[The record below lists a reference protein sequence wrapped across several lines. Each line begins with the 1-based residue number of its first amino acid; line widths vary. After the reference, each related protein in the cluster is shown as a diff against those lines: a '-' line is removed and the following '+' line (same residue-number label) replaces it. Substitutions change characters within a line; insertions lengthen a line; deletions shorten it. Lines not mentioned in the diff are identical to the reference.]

1 MFFSSNKYVTS
12 LMGASSTDDDLPI
25 AFPFTSRRQW
35 GVEKLTASSWKVV
48 HVSSLPEGSQPSG
61 PPTSSRDL
69 VQMQAAHAYSRVA
82 SPSAS
87 HDSYLPGILANFSI
101 PATVELLPLPED
113 LPQVVRWH
121 EALEK
126 IQTFF
131 SIDATEHKE
140 AHLVKITPFLG
151 PSMDLRA
158 GGIVG
163 VGRASGEDSTFISIL
178 RRGDEPEPE
187 LSQGASGGSYHT
199 PNISIS
205 EEVAARN
212 YRVGFDPH
220 PYVACG
226 GRGSLGTALY
236 FSNMALDKRSQSC
249 YYLFRAFA

>member
-69 VQMQAAHAYSRVA
+69 VQMQAAHAYSRAA

-101 PATVELLPLPED
+101 PATAELLPLPED

-121 EALEK
+121 E
-126 IQTFF
+126 
-131 SIDATEHKE
+131 
-140 AHLVKITPFLG
+140 
-151 PSMDLRA
+151 
-158 GGIVG
+158 GGI
-163 VGRASGEDSTFISIL
+163 IL
-178 RRGDEPEPE
+178 
-187 LSQGASGGSYHT
+187 
-199 PNISIS
+199 
-205 EEVAARN
+205 
-212 YRVGFDPH
+212 
-220 PYVACG
+220 
-226 GRGSLGTALY
+226 
-236 FSNMALDKRSQSC
+236 
-249 YYLFRAFA
+249 